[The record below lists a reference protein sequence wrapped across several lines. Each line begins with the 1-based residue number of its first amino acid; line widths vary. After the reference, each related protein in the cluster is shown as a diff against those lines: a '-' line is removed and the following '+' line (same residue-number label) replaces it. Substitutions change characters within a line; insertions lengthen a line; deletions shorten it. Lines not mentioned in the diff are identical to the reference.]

1 MLANF
6 QFQVHVQLA
15 AGKVLLVVDLC
26 VGSPTSLAQYAHAH
40 FHPSTT
46 LLPSRDFPIQALLF
60 PNFTSI
66 SFFIP
71 PINTVFYLIERIIQ
85 YFILLND
92 CDKEQ
97 KKESLCRGY
106 HLGVNNDIFYLAH
119 GSKYILCTADL
130 SDLLTLSD
138 LLWARYHFGVG
149 VNLSWQSCIHCWSS
163 FSLSRGLRTGLSCG
177 VGSCGT
183 ELSSCRHK
191 RFDMFNLVI

>member
-15 AGKVLLVVDLC
+15 AGKVLLVIDLC
-26 VGSPTSLAQYAHAH
+26 VGSPTSLAQHAHAH

-71 PINTVFYLIERIIQ
+71 PINTVFYLIERLIQ

-106 HLGVNNDIFYLAH
+106 QNCVSSYIKMVQALRVEFFRFPLGTLHLQWCRPDWPRRISFIVWIYMCSPVRSYCKRISGILNSSIEVLNDAF
-119 GSKYILCTADL
+119 
-130 SDLLTLSD
+130 
-138 LLWARYHFGVG
+138 
-149 VNLSWQSCIHCWSS
+149 
-163 FSLSRGLRTGLSCG
+163 
-177 VGSCGT
+177 
-183 ELSSCRHK
+183 
-191 RFDMFNLVI
+191 

>member
-15 AGKVLLVVDLC
+15 AGNVLLVIYIC
-26 VGSPTSLAQYAHAH
+26 VGSPTSLAQHAHAH

-60 PNFTSI
+60 PNSTSI
-66 SFFIP
+66 SFFLP
-71 PINTVFYLIERIIQ
+71 PINTVFYLIERLRQ

-106 HLGVNNDIFYLAH
+106 LSANVCANEISGHFTMPTTQKNLTRIRPGLGV
-119 GSKYILCTADL
+119 
-130 SDLLTLSD
+130 
-138 LLWARYHFGVG
+138 V
-149 VNLSWQSCIHCWSS
+149 
-163 FSLSRGLRTGLSCG
+163 
-177 VGSCGT
+177 
-183 ELSSCRHK
+183 
-191 RFDMFNLVI
+191 

>member
-40 FHPSTT
+40 FHPST
-46 LLPSRDFPIQALLF
+46 LSDFPIQALLRALLF
-60 PNFTSI
+60 PNSTSI

-92 CDKEQ
+92 MIKRACVEATIKLLD
-97 KKESLCRGY
+97 
-106 HLGVNNDIFYLAH
+106 
-119 GSKYILCTADL
+119 YITSSVIDL
-130 SDLLTLSD
+130 I
-138 LLWARYHFGVG
+138 G
-149 VNLSWQSCIHCWSS
+149 
-163 FSLSRGLRTGLSCG
+163 
-177 VGSCGT
+177 
-183 ELSSCRHK
+183 
-191 RFDMFNLVI
+191 

>member
-46 LLPSRDFPIQALLF
+46 LLPSRDFPIQALLLF

-106 HLGVNNDIFYLAH
+106 LSYAMGEMEFLVQRCLLLCLYTTSALGVA
-119 GSKYILCTADL
+119 SKFMWLCMRL
-130 SDLLTLSD
+130 EL
-138 LLWARYHFGVG
+138 V
-149 VNLSWQSCIHCWSS
+149 C
-163 FSLSRGLRTGLSCG
+163 LRPRL
-177 VGSCGT
+177 
-183 ELSSCRHK
+183 
-191 RFDMFNLVI
+191 

>member
-26 VGSPTSLAQYAHAH
+26 VGSPTSLAQHAHAH

-60 PNFTSI
+60 PNSTSI

-106 HLGVNNDIFYLAH
+106 TAAFTEKS
-119 GSKYILCTADL
+119 SK
-130 SDLLTLSD
+130 
-138 LLWARYHFGVG
+138 F
-149 VNLSWQSCIHCWSS
+149 
-163 FSLSRGLRTGLSCG
+163 
-177 VGSCGT
+177 VGSEQIETTPIC
-183 ELSSCRHK
+183 
-191 RFDMFNLVI
+191 NLPQA

>member
-106 HLGVNNDIFYLAH
+106 TAAFTEKS
-119 GSKYILCTADL
+119 SK
-130 SDLLTLSD
+130 
-138 LLWARYHFGVG
+138 F
-149 VNLSWQSCIHCWSS
+149 
-163 FSLSRGLRTGLSCG
+163 
-177 VGSCGT
+177 VGSEQIETTPIC
-183 ELSSCRHK
+183 
-191 RFDMFNLVI
+191 NLP